1 MSLLINS
8 LRLISF
14 LVLLSYENRFYATA
28 FTIQNRNPTSS
39 FAHAKISQFMVSD
52 PMVSFDSTQKIT
64 DSNGV
69 EFTEGCTIQI
79 CSEVKAYQ
87 VPKKGFGSFD
97 AESNKFIPLEG
108 VDDVGSV
115 ARVDKCLVIPKG
127 MRGKITKVYDISE
140 YDASL
145 PLIAK
150 FQDGEGYGGNFE
162 PPVTFLMHFDT
173 YEIEVV
179 E

>member
-1 MSLLINS
+1 M
-8 LRLISF
+8 
-14 LVLLSYENRFYATA
+14 LSYENRFYATA
-28 FTIQNRNPTSS
+28 FTIQNINPSSS
-39 FAHAKISQFMVSD
+39 FAHVKTRQSMVSD
-52 PMVSFDSTQKIT
+52 QIVSSGTTQKIT

-97 AESNKFIPLEG
+97 AESNKFIPLDG
-108 VDDVGSV
+108 VDDA
-115 ARVDKCLVIPKG
+115 ARVDRCLVIPKG
-127 MRGKITKVYDISE
+127 MRGKITKVYDMSE

-150 FQDGEGYGGNFE
+150 FQDGEGFGGSFE
-162 PPVTFLMHFDT
+162 PPMTFLMHFDT
-173 YEIEVV
+173 FEIEVV